1 MLVWRANP
9 RLKTIRAKR
18 FDASSLSKN
27 TSRLKSLFNKAI
39 AVQGPQAKPCTMRLL
54 VINPNTTASMT
65 AAIEAAAKK
74 VAYPSSEV
82 RACNPDD
89 GPVSIEG
96 YVDEAFSVP
105 GLLRLIRQND
115 GQYDAFVIACFDDTG
130 LEAARCLTAAPV
142 LGIGEAAFHLA
153 SMISNRFSVIT
164 TLSRSVAAIEHN
176 LKRYG
181 LATRCAR
188 VRASEVPVLELEDPR
203 SDARA
208 RITAEIRKALA
219 EDQIEAIVL
228 GCAGMAQLATE
239 LSEEVGVPVVDGV
252 AAATKLAES
261 LVSLGLQTAKIG
273 PYARPVA
280 KVYKGQFLADSF

>member
-1 MLVWRANP
+1 MSQMLRRVQVTDPGDTPFITGEQVERSE
-9 RLKTIRAKR
+9 L
-18 FDASSLSKN
+18 FDEN
-27 TSRLKSLFNKAI
+27 DKA
-39 AVQGPQAKPCTMRLL
+39 
-54 VINPNTTASMT
+54 
-65 AAIEAAAKK
+65 
-74 VAYPSSEV
+74 VA
-82 RACNPDD
+82 
-89 GPVSIEG
+89 
-96 YVDEAFSVP
+96 
-105 GLLRLIRQND
+105 
-115 GQYDAFVIACFDDTG
+115 
-130 LEAARCLTAAPV
+130 AAPV

-188 VRASEVPVLELEDPR
+188 VRASEVPVLELEDPQ

-228 GCAGMAQLATE
+228 GCAGMAQLAAE
-239 LSEEVGVPVVDGV
+239 LSEELGVPVVDGV

-280 KVYKGQFLADSF
+280 KIYKGQFHADSF